1 MIMEI
6 DIYGT
11 ITPIIE
17 ENTDMS
23 ASRLRGLLKK
33 ATGPID
39 LHINSSGGD
48 VFEGLAIYNLL
59 KASPNHITVYIDGL
73 AASVASVVAMAG
85 DRIYIPANA
94 MLMLQAPWTSA
105 QGNAKELRKLA
116 ADLDRLAES
125 MKNIYMDRTGGRV
138 SRQDITKLMD
148 QETWLT
154 GSEALEYGLA
164 DEVLNPVK
172 VAACL
177 THEQAKMFKN
187 VPEVLNYAR

>member
-1 MIMEI
+1 MEI
-6 DIYGT
+6 DIYGA

-23 ASRLRGLLKK
+23 ASRMRGLLKK
-33 ATGPID
+33 NTGPID
-39 LHINSSGGD
+39 LHINSGGGD

-59 KASPNHITVYIDGL
+59 KASPNYITVYIDGL
-73 AASVASVVAMAG
+73 AASIASVVAMAG

-94 MLMLQAPWTSA
+94 MLMIQSPWTSA

-125 MKNIYMDRTGGRV
+125 MKNIYMDRAGGRM
-138 SRQDITKLMD
+138 SRQTITKLMD
-148 QETWLT
+148 QEAWLT
-154 GSEALEYGLA
+154 SSEALEYGLA

-177 THEQAKMFKN
+177 THEQAKMFKR
-187 VPEVLNYAR
+187 VPEVVNYAR

>member
-1 MIMEI
+1 MEI
-6 DIYGT
+6 DIYGA

-33 ATGPID
+33 TTGPID

-73 AASVASVVAMAG
+73 AASIASVIAMAG

-105 QGNAKELRKLA
+105 QGNSKELRKLA
-116 ADLDRLAES
+116 ADLDQLAES
-125 MKNIYMDRTGGRV
+125 MKDIYMDRAGGRV
-138 SRQDITKLMD
+138 NRQTITKLMD

-177 THEQAKMFKN
+177 THEQAKMFKH
-187 VPEVLNYAR
+187 VPKVVNYAR

>member
-1 MIMEI
+1 MEV
-6 DIYGT
+6 DIYGD

-17 ENTDMS
+17 RNTDMS

-33 ATGPID
+33 TAGPID

-73 AASVASVVAMAG
+73 AASVASVIAMAG

-94 MLMLQAPWTSA
+94 MLMIQSPWTSA
-105 QGNAKELRKLA
+105 QGNSKELRKLA

-125 MKNIYMDRTGGRV
+125 MKSIYMDRTGGRM
-138 SRQDITKLMD
+138 SRQTITKLMD

-154 GSEALEYGLA
+154 GSESLEYGLA

-187 VPEVLNYAR
+187 VPKVVNYAR

>member
-1 MIMEI
+1 MTMEI

-33 ATGPID
+33 TAGPID

-85 DRIYIPANA
+85 DRVYIPANA

-125 MKNIYMDRTGGRV
+125 MKNIYMDHSGRV

-177 THEQAKMFKN
+177 THEQAKMFKH
-187 VPEVLNYAR
+187 VPEVVSYAR

>member
-1 MIMEI
+1 MEI
-6 DIYGT
+6 DIYGD

-17 ENTDMS
+17 RDTDMS

-33 ATGPID
+33 NTGPID
-39 LHINSSGGD
+39 LHINSGGGD

-73 AASVASVVAMAG
+73 AASIASVIAMAG

-94 MLMLQAPWTSA
+94 MLMVQAPWTSA

-116 ADLDRLAES
+116 TDLDQLAES
-125 MKNIYMDRTGGRV
+125 MKDIYIDRTGGRV
-138 SRQDITKLMD
+138 NRQTITKLMD

-177 THEQAKMFKN
+177 THEQAKMFKR
-187 VPEVLNYAR
+187 VPEVVNYAR

>member
-1 MIMEI
+1 MEI

-33 ATGPID
+33 AAGPID

-73 AASVASVVAMAG
+73 AASIASVVAMAG

-94 MLMLQAPWTSA
+94 MLMIQAPWTSA
-105 QGNAKELRKLA
+105 QGNSKELRKLA

-125 MKNIYMDRTGGRV
+125 MKNIYIDRTGGRM
-138 SRQDITKLMD
+138 SRQTITKLMD
-148 QETWLT
+148 QEAWLT
-154 GSEALEYGLA
+154 SSEVLEYGLA
-164 DEVLNPVK
+164 DKVLNPVK

-187 VPEVLNYAR
+187 VPKVVNYAR

>member
-1 MIMEI
+1 MEI
-6 DIYGT
+6 DIYGD

-17 ENTDMS
+17 RNTDMS

-33 ATGPID
+33 NTGPID
-39 LHINSSGGD
+39 LHINSGGGD

-73 AASVASVVAMAG
+73 AASIASVIAMAG

-94 MLMLQAPWTSA
+94 MLMLQSPWTSA
-105 QGNAKELRKLA
+105 QGNSKELRKLA
-116 ADLDRLAES
+116 ADLDQLAES
-125 MKNIYMDRTGGRV
+125 MKKIYIDRAGGRV
-138 SRQDITKLMD
+138 NRQTITKLMD

-177 THEQAKMFKN
+177 THEQAKMFKH
-187 VPEVLNYAR
+187 VPKVVNYAR

>member
-1 MIMEI
+1 MEI
-6 DIYGT
+6 DIYGD

-17 ENTDMS
+17 RDTDMS

-33 ATGPID
+33 NTGPID
-39 LHINSSGGD
+39 LHINSGGGD

-73 AASVASVVAMAG
+73 AASIASVIAMAG

-94 MLMLQAPWTSA
+94 MLMVQAPWTSA

-116 ADLDRLAES
+116 ADLDQLAES
-125 MKNIYMDRTGGRV
+125 MKDIYIDRTGGRMN
-138 SRQDITKLMD
+138 RQTITKLMD

-154 GSEALEYGLA
+154 SSEALEYGLA

-177 THEQAKMFKN
+177 THEQAKMFKH
-187 VPEVLNYAR
+187 VPEVVNYAR